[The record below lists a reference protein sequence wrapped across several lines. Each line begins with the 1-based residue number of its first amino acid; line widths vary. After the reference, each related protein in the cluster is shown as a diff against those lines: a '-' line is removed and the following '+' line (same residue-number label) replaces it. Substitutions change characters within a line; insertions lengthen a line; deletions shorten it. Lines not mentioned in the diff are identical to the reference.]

1 MNSGGE
7 IDEKI
12 IVRCPFDK
20 MEITRIDI
28 DDAKAVDK
36 KLQTAYT
43 LANDRNKWLPVHK
56 RIAILEKTAALM
68 QRQVDF
74 LNKLG
79 TAEKI
84 NASAV
89 MINDHTAFRVD
100 WMPFGGRDTSGI
112 GVGGIPYSMHE
123 MTREKLI
130 VIKR

>member
-100 WMPFGGRDTSGI
+100 WMASGSRVTSGI
-112 GVGGIPYSMHE
+112 GVLIPCM
-123 MTREKLI
+123 R
-130 VIKR
+130 